1 MALEISEIGVHI
13 AIGHAPTP
21 NAAPTPAATPGAP
34 PADPMTPARV
44 EAIVQASVQEV
55 LRTLR
60 LREER

>member
-1 MALEISEIGVHI
+1 MPLEISEIGVHI
-13 AIGHAPTP
+13 AIGHTPAPT
-21 NAAPTPAATPGAP
+21 AAPTPVATSGAA